1 MTKVIMI
8 DKKIKGKDLAIIT
21 VIGKDRT
28 GIVATVST
36 ALFEE
41 SVNIEDISQTI
52 MEGNFVMAMLVD
64 IKNAKK
70 DIKAL
75 RSKLE
80 KVGEKIGQIIQI
92 QSEKIFESMHRV

>member
-1 MTKVIMI
+1 M
-8 DKKIKGKDLAIIT
+8 
-21 VIGKDRT
+21 
-28 GIVATVST
+28 SQ

-41 SVNIEDISQTI
+41 GANIEDISQTI

-64 IKNAKK
+64 IKSAKK

-75 RSKLE
+75 RVKLE
-80 KVGEKIGQIIQI
+80 KLGEKIGQVIQI

>member
-1 MTKVIMI
+1 MTKVIMT
-8 DKKIKGKDLAIIT
+8 DKKIKDKDLAIIT

-75 RSKLE
+75 RAKLE

>member
-1 MTKVIMI
+1 MT
-8 DKKIKGKDLAIIT
+8 DKKIKDKDLAIIT

-41 SVNIEDISQTI
+41 SVNIEDINQTI
-52 MEGNFVMAMLVD
+52 MEGNFVMTMLVD

-75 RSKLE
+75 RTKLE
-80 KVGEKIGQIIQI
+80 KVGEKIGQTIQI

>member
-1 MTKVIMI
+1 MI
-8 DKKIKGKDLAIIT
+8 NKKIKEKDLAIIT

-28 GIVATVST
+28 GIVAQVSQ

-41 SVNIEDISQTI
+41 GANIEDISQTI

-64 IKNAKK
+64 IKSAKK

-75 RSKLE
+75 RVKLE
-80 KVGEKIGQIIQI
+80 KLGEKIGQVIQI

>member
-1 MTKVIMI
+1 MTN
-8 DKKIKGKDLAIIT
+8 KKIKEKDLAIIT

-28 GIVATVST
+28 GIVAQVSQ

-41 SVNIEDISQTI
+41 GVNIEDISQTI

-64 IKNAKK
+64 IKGAKK

-75 RSKLE
+75 RAKLE
-80 KVGEKIGQIIQI
+80 KLGEKISQVIQI
-92 QSEKIFESMHRV
+92 QSEKIFEVMHRV

>member
-1 MTKVIMI
+1 MTN
-8 DKKIKGKDLAIIT
+8 KKIKEKDLAIIT

-28 GIVATVST
+28 GIVAQVSQ

-41 SVNIEDISQTI
+41 GVNIEDISQTV

-64 IKNAKK
+64 IKSAKK

-75 RSKLE
+75 RVKLE
-80 KVGEKIGQIIQI
+80 KLGEKIGQVIQI